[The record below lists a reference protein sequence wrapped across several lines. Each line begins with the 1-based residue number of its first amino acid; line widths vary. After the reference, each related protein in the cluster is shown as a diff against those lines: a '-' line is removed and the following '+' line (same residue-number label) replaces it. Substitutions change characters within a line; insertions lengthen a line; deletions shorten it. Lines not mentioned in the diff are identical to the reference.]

1 MDGGAAAIVRPD
13 CGRAFGGARGR
24 SQAVAAAASGTAGR
38 SGWVKLGAA
47 SASGMP
53 RSILL
58 SVLAVA
64 ALAAPPGLAAPA
76 TISAPA
82 TGPTAPARPGPQTA
96 AVMPRPQTIAFG
108 AHGLQQLDF
117 YPAATRFTGP
127 RPLIVFVHG
136 GAWAGGDK
144 NGSTGSAKIRHYTEA
159 GYALASVNYR
169 LLPEVDIEDQAADL
183 TAAIGKL
190 RAEAKARNLDP
201 SRIVLMGHSAGAHL
215 AALVA
220 TDPQWLGAVAMKP
233 ADIAGVVLLDGPAY
247 DVPTQIRDVGPLVG
261 FGFQIAFGSGAA
273 RQKALSPASHVGGGD
288 ARRFLLLHVDRPDA
302 TNQAV
307 LLDGKLR
314 KAGVDSQV
322 LAFPG
327 TGMEAHNL
335 LNAMLGRSNSPA
347 TKPVDAWLAET
358 FAKTR

>member
-1 MDGGAAAIVRPD
+1 M
-13 CGRAFGGARGR
+13 
-24 SQAVAAAASGTAGR
+24 T
-38 SGWVKLGAA
+38 
-47 SASGMP
+47 
-53 RSILL
+53 
-58 SVLAVA
+58 
-64 ALAAPPGLAAPA
+64 PGLAAP
-76 TISAPA
+76 TSIPA
-82 TGPTAPARPGPQTA
+82 AKPTATPSPKPTGAARPAVANPAPPKPQ
-96 AVMPRPQTIAFG
+96 VVAFG
-108 AHGLQQLDF
+108 SHALQQLDF
-117 YPAATRFTGP
+117 YPAAASFTGP

-183 TAAIGKL
+183 AAAIGKL
-190 RAEAKARNLDP
+190 RGEAKARNVDA

-220 TDPQWLGAVAMKP
+220 TDPRWLGAVSMKP
-233 ADIAGVVLLDGPAY
+233 ADIVGVVLLDGPAY

-288 ARRFLLLHVDRPDA
+288 ARRFLLLHIDRA
-302 TNQAV
+302 ESRNQAV

-314 KAGVDSQV
+314 KAGVDSRV
-322 LAFPG
+322 LAYSG
-327 TGMEAHNL
+327 TTMDAHNM
-335 LNAMLGRSNSPA
+335 LNAMLGRSDSPA
-347 TKPVDAWLAET
+347 TRPVDAWLAET
-358 FAKTR
+358 FAKKT